1 MSLAEDK
8 SRVKTDRPP
17 VEGLAVDL
25 KAADLKAADLKAE
38 AEPRVTEARRP
49 DHPAPNSASQTAER
63 RRRRPR
69 RWLIALIALIV
80 IAIIV
85 GGVRWWIEASRW
97 VSTDDAFIDT
107 HTVQVSPQVAGRVQS
122 VLVVDNQE
130 VHAGQPLV
138 ELDPADFQA
147 ALSQALANRES
158 AQGQLAQAKAQLP
171 VAQANL
177 DQARA
182 QVMVAQAAAT
192 NADINLKRDQML
204 ERMGGLAISR
214 QQLDNDTATAR
225 SDAANLAAAQQ
236 KVAASEA
243 QLALNKTQIATAEAG
258 ERAAAAQVAQARLN
272 LSYTVIRA
280 PEAGRITNKTV
291 ALGDYVQVGQ
301 ALMALVPDKVWVT
314 ANYKE
319 TEIGEMRVGDPV
331 NIYVD
336 AYPGHV
342 FHGRVQSFQAG
353 SGAAFSL
360 LPPENATGNY
370 VKVVQRVPVKIT
382 FDGDPSAHWLLGP
395 GMSVEPYVRIR

>member
-8 SRVKTDRPP
+8 SRLKADRQP
-17 VEGLAVDL
+17 VEERPAEVRPAEVRPGPEQRAV
-25 KAADLKAADLKAE
+25 E
-38 AEPRVTEARRP
+38 APQPDRSAPTPTSQAPERPSWRR
-49 DHPAPNSASQTAER
+49 
-63 RRRRPR
+63 R
-69 RWLIALIALIV
+69 RWLIALIALVV
-80 IAIIV
+80 IGAIV
-85 GGVRWWIEASRW
+85 GGIRWWIEASKW

-107 HTVQVSPQVAGRVQS
+107 HTVQVSAQVAGRVKA
-122 VLVVDNQE
+122 VLVADNQE
-130 VHAGQPLV
+130 VRAGQPLV

-147 ALSQALANRES
+147 ALSQALANQES

-177 DQARA
+177 DEAKA
-182 QVMVAQAAAT
+182 QVAVAQAAAT

-204 ERMGGLAISR
+204 QRMGGLAVSR
-214 QQLDNDTATAR
+214 QQVDNDTASAR

-236 KVAASEA
+236 RVAGSEA
-243 QLALNKTQIATAEAG
+243 QLALNKTQIETAEAG
-258 ERAAAAQVAQARLN
+258 VRAAAAQVVQARLN

-280 PEAGRITNKTV
+280 SEAGHSTNKTV
-291 ALGDYVQVGQ
+291 ALGNYVQVGQ
-301 ALMALVPDKVWVT
+301 ALTALVPDRVWVT

-319 TEIGEMRVGDPV
+319 TKIGAMRIGDPV
-331 NIYVD
+331 DIYVD

-342 FHGRVQSFQAG
+342 FHGKVQRIQAG

-370 VKVVQRVPVKIT
+370 VKVVQRVPVKIV
-382 FDGDPSAHWLLGP
+382 FDGATSVHWLLGP

>member
-1 MSLAEDK
+1 MSLDEFE
-8 SRVKTDRPP
+8 RPAP
-17 VEGLAVDL
+17 
-25 KAADLKAADLKAE
+25 
-38 AEPRVTEARRP
+38 PVTEAPVFAAPARP
-49 DHPAPNSASQTAER
+49 EIKAPR
-63 RRRRPR
+63 RRRSQGRHRHPLR
-69 RWLIALIALIV
+69 VVAVLILATA
-80 IAIIV
+80 AIIA
-85 GGVRWWIEASRW
+85 GVLWWLHARNW

-107 HTVQVSPQVAGRVQS
+107 HTVQVSAQVAGRVKT
-122 VLVVDNQE
+122 VLAIDNQE
-130 VHAGQPLV
+130 VRVGQPLV

-147 ALSQALANRES
+147 ALSQALANQES

-182 QVMVAQAAAT
+182 QVAVAQAAAT

-204 ERMGGLAISR
+204 VRMGGLAVSR
-214 QQLDNDTATAR
+214 QQLDNDTATSR

-243 QLALNKTQIATAEAG
+243 QLALNKTQIETAEAG
-258 ERAAAAQVAQARLN
+258 VRAAAALVVQARLN

-280 PEAGRITNKTV
+280 SEAGHITNKTV
-291 ALGDYVQVGQ
+291 ALGNYIQVGE
-301 ALMALVPDKVWVT
+301 ALMALVPDQVWVT

-319 TEIGEMRVGDPV
+319 TEIGDMRVGDPV
-331 NIYVD
+331 DIYVD

-342 FHGRVQSFQAG
+342 FHGQVQSFQAG

-382 FDGDPSAHWLLGP
+382 FDDDPSAHWLLGP

>member
-1 MSLAEDK
+1 
-8 SRVKTDRPP
+8 RW
-17 VEGLAVDL
+17 
-25 KAADLKAADLKAE
+25 
-38 AEPRVTEARRP
+38 RR
-49 DHPAPNSASQTAER
+49 
-63 RRRRPR
+63 R
-69 RWLIALIALIV
+69 RWLIALIALV
-80 IAIIV
+80 AIAAIA
-85 GGVRWWIEASRW
+85 GGVRWWIESSKW

-107 HTVQVSPQVAGRVQS
+107 HTVQVSAQVAGRVKA
-122 VLVVDNQE
+122 VLAGDNQE
-130 VHAGQPLV
+130 ARAGQPLV

-147 ALSQALANRES
+147 ALSQAMANQES

-182 QVMVAQAAAT
+182 QVAVAQAAAT

-204 ERMGGLAISR
+204 ERMGGLAVSR

-225 SDAANLAAAQQ
+225 SDTANLAAAQK

-243 QLALNKTQIATAEAG
+243 QLALNKTQVETAEAG
-258 ERAAAAQVAQARLN
+258 VRAAAAQVAQARLN

-280 PEAGRITNKTV
+280 SEAGHITNKTV
-291 ALGDYVQVGQ
+291 ALGNYIQVGQ
-301 ALMALVPDKVWVT
+301 ALMALVPDQVWVT

-319 TEIGEMRVGDPV
+319 TEIGGMRTGDPV
-331 NIYVD
+331 EIYVD
-336 AYPGHV
+336 AYPGRV

-370 VKVVQRVPVKIT
+370 VKVVQRVPVKIV
-382 FDGDPSAHWLLGP
+382 FDGDPTAQWLLGP

>member
-1 MSLAEDK
+1 MSLAEEK
-8 SRVKTDRPP
+8 PQTQ
-17 VEGLAVDL
+17 
-25 KAADLKAADLKAE
+25 AE
-38 AEPRVTEARRP
+38 RQEPEQRLIEARRP
-49 DHPAPNSASQTAER
+49 DGRPELTPSIRAGTRSRQR
-63 RRRRPR
+63 RRW
-69 RWLIALIALIV
+69 WLIALIAILV
-80 IAIIV
+80 IGVI
-85 GGVRWWIEASRW
+85 GGGADWWLHARNW

-107 HTVQVSPQVAGRVQS
+107 HTVQVSAQVAGRVNA
-122 VLVVDNQE
+122 VLVNDNQE
-130 VHAGQPLV
+130 VRAGQPLV

-147 ALSQALANRES
+147 ALFQALANQES

-177 DQARA
+177 EQARA
-182 QVMVAQAAAT
+182 QVAVAQAAAT
-192 NADINLKRDQML
+192 NADINLHRDQML
-204 ERMGGLAISR
+204 ERMGGLAVSH

-225 SDAANLAAAQQ
+225 SDAANLAAAQK

-243 QLALNKTQIATAEAG
+243 QLALNKTQIETAEAG
-258 ERAAAAQVAQARLN
+258 VRAEAAQVAQARLN

-280 PEAGRITNKTV
+280 SEAGHISNKTV
-291 ALGDYVQVGQ
+291 ALGNYIQVGQ
-301 ALMALVPDKVWVT
+301 ALMALVPDQVWVT

-331 NIYVD
+331 AIYVD

-342 FHGRVQSFQAG
+342 FHGQVQSFMAG

-370 VKVVQRVPVKIT
+370 VKVVQRVPVKIL
-382 FDGDPSAHWLLGP
+382 FDGDPTAHWLLGP

>member
-1 MSLAEDK
+1 MSLGEDK
-8 SRVKTDRPP
+8 PRLKADRQPAEGRPAEVRPRPKPRAAEARWPDRPAP
-17 VEGLAVDL
+17 TPTS
-25 KAADLKAADLKAE
+25 E
-38 AEPRVTEARRP
+38 A
-49 DHPAPNSASQTAER
+49 AER
-63 RRRRPR
+63 PRWYRR
-69 RWLIALIALIV
+69 RWLIALIAILV
-80 IAIIV
+80 IGAIV
-85 GGVRWWIEASRW
+85 GGIRWWIEASKW

-107 HTVQVSPQVAGRVQS
+107 HTVQVSARVAGRVKA
-122 VLVVDNQE
+122 VLVDDNQE
-130 VHAGQPLV
+130 VRAGQPLV

-147 ALSQALANRES
+147 ALSQALANQES
-158 AQGQLAQAKAQLP
+158 AQGQLAQAKAQVP

-182 QVMVAQAAAT
+182 QVAVAQAAAT

-204 ERMGGLAISR
+204 ERMGGLAVSR

-243 QLALNKTQIATAEAG
+243 QLALNKTQVETADAGVRAATA
-258 ERAAAAQVAQARLN
+258 QVEQARLN
-272 LSYTVIRA
+272 LSYTVISA
-280 PEAGRITNKTV
+280 SEAGHITNKTV
-291 ALGDYVQVGQ
+291 APGNYVQVGQ
-301 ALMALVPDKVWVT
+301 ALTALVPDRVWVT

-319 TEIGEMRVGDPV
+319 TEIGGMRTGDRV
-331 NIYVD
+331 DIYVD

-342 FHGRVQSFQAG
+342 FHGKVQSFQAG

-382 FDGDPSAHWLLGP
+382 FDDDHPSAHWLLGP
-395 GMSVEPYVRIR
+395 GMSVEPYVRIK

>member
-1 MSLAEDK
+1 MSLIGEKPQTTAE
-8 SRVKTDRPP
+8 RQEP
-17 VEGLAVDL
+17 
-25 KAADLKAADLKAE
+25 
-38 AEPRVTEARRP
+38 EPRLIEARRP
-49 DHPAPNSASQTAER
+49 DRRPTPDASAPAGARPSER
-63 RRRRPR
+63 RRWWPIT
-69 RWLIALIALIV
+69 LIALLV
-80 IAIIV
+80 IGAV
-85 GGVRWWIEASRW
+85 GGGADWWLHARNW

-107 HTVQVSPQVAGRVQS
+107 HAVQVSARVAGRVNA
-122 VLVVDNQE
+122 VPVADNQE
-130 VHAGQPLV
+130 VRSGQPLV
-138 ELDPADFQA
+138 ELDPADFQE
-147 ALSQALANRES
+147 ALSQALASQQS

-182 QVMVAQAAAT
+182 QVAVAQAAST

-204 ERMGGLAISR
+204 EQMGGLAISR

-225 SDAANLAAAQQ
+225 SAAANLAAARQ

-243 QLALNKTQIATAEAG
+243 QLALNKTQIGTAEAG
-258 ERAAAAQVAQARLN
+258 VRAAAAQVAQARLN

-280 PEAGRITNKTV
+280 PEAGRVTNKTV
-291 ALGDYVQVGQ
+291 ALGNYVQIGQ
-301 ALMALVPDKVWVT
+301 ALTALVPDQVWVT

-319 TEIGEMRVGDPV
+319 TEIGEMRTGDPV
-331 NIYVD
+331 DIYVD

-370 VKVVQRVPVKIT
+370 IKVVQRVPVKIVFNGEPT
-382 FDGDPSAHWLLGP
+382 AHWLLGP
-395 GMSVEPYVRIR
+395 GMSVEPYVKIR